1 MTAYFI
7 RKPNCET
14 VQVDNE
20 WVILNPE
27 TYTVTKLNEAG
38 GRCWSLLSEKQS
50 AGEIVAALQ
59 SGDQD
64 DAGQLKEDVEL
75 FLNSMLEYGLV
86 DNAG

>member
-1 MTAYFI
+1 MTDYFI

-14 VQVDNE
+14 VQVDDE

-38 GRCWSLLSEKQS
+38 GRCWSLLSEKLS

-59 SGDQD
+59 TSAADETD
-64 DAGQLKEDVEL
+64 QLKEDVEV
-75 FLNSMLEYGLV
+75 FLNNMLAYGLV
-86 DNAG
+86 EYAG